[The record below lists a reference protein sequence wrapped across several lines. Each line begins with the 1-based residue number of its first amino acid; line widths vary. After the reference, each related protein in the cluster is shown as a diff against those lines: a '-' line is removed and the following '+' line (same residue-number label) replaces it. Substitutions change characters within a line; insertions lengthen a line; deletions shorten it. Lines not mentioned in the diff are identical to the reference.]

1 MNPGNC
7 EVVQSIIDST
17 EGYINYNSVSVTTP
31 VGTGVNNDY
40 NLITNEY
47 CKSIDDENKCQQLT
61 QCSWKTDKCLLNIHD
76 TGKPGETNLLTDN
89 VYYIP
94 IRNTD

>member
-1 MNPGNC
+1 MP
-7 EVVQSIIDST
+7 SRDS
-17 EGYINYNSVSVTTP
+17 
-31 VGTGVNNDY
+31 VNNDY

-76 TGKPGETNLLTDN
+76 TGEPGETNLLTDN
-89 VYYIP
+89 VYLYHYVIQMVN
-94 IRNTD
+94 ISK